1 MEKKCLRILIRYM
14 RRFFYAGVYQ
24 HAEEVQ
30 KVADNPER
38 DLLGQSRLLDCCYH
52 AGAAVE
58 QLVCG
63 LLIENDE
70 FDMA

>member
-38 DLLGQSRLLDCCYH
+38 DLLGSLGCSTAVIMLALLSSSWSVAY
-52 AGAAVE
+52 
-58 QLVCG
+58 
-63 LLIENDE
+63 LLK
-70 FDMA
+70 MMS